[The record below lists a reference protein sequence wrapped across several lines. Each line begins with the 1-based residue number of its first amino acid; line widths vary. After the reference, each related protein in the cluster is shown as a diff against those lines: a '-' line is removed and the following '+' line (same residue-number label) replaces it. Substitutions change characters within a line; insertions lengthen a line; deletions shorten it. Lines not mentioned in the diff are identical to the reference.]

1 MRIERAPLG
10 RSVAQV
16 PDLDR
21 FFAYAAAL
29 KILLRFRIFLKL
41 FFEEALSNF
50 EHFENFLLL
59 RTFDTALWRVPLELD
74 TRFVGENFERL
85 LELQSFSLFDEGE
98 DVSLGSAT
106 ETIIALTRRRNEKR
120 RGLLTMEWATTF

>member
-41 FFEEALSNF
+41 FFEDALSNF
-50 EHFENFLLL
+50 EHFEIFLLL

-106 ETIIALTRRRNEKR
+106 RQKKKNIRRRR
-120 RGLLTMEWATTF
+120 RKQKK